1 LETTTTN
8 GVLNLEQLTQPFTT
22 DLIQQRKGRFGQ
34 TLDYIGSH
42 HVIERL
48 NEVLKGHWSFKI
60 LDREIMQDE
69 VFVLGELTAHGIS
82 HQQFGSASV
91 TRNKEDRSIVSIGDD
106 LKAAAS
112 DCLKKCATQFGVG
125 LHLYGLDAKPNGN
138 GNGNVRTNGNG
149 YGHVNTNGQTANGN
163 GHVSRNGNGHQSGE
177 VKISNDQIAKI
188 FQVAKLKGMPQS
200 ELLKKVRQMFG
211 RSVSGLTSDE
221 AEDLVGLLERQSL

>member
-1 LETTTTN
+1 METTTN
-8 GVLNLEQLTQPFTT
+8 GVLNLEQLTKPFTA
-22 DLIQQRKGRFGQ
+22 DLIHQRKGRFGQ

-48 NEVLKGHWSFKI
+48 NEALQGHWSFKI

-69 VFVLGELTAHGIS
+69 VIVLGELTAHGIS
-82 HQQFGSASV
+82 HQQFGTSSV
-91 TRNKEDRSIVSIGDD
+91 TRTKEDKTIVSIGDD

-112 DCLKKCATQFGVG
+112 DCLKKCSTQFGVG

-138 GNGNVRTNGNG
+138 GNGHVSNNGNG
-149 YGHVNTNGQTANGN
+149 NATPQVND
-163 GHVSRNGNGHQSGE
+163 S
-177 VKISNDQIAKI
+177 KISNDQIAKI

-211 RSVSGLTSDE
+211 RSVSGLTTDE
-221 AEDLVGLLERQSL
+221 ADDLIGLLERQSL